1 MESFNHLFR
10 KQAVVP
16 LLFLAALSSC
26 SNIDEDKVDAN
37 VQSEDV
43 SASVT
48 PEGIARVLSGVPFG
62 VSQVREVWQ
71 AVCSSISNGY
81 DEEYTFSDVF
91 LAPGC
96 GVGETASLD
105 LAVSR
110 SAGASSRIV
119 GSSAVI
125 RDLIN
130 EYASSKLQTRS
141 DDFIARLAESGMQ
154 IYWPYSEDWDGQSM
168 PVITFDPENGSD
180 SNIGFERV
188 LGPDGTWAVR
198 EISVDE
204 SYARKHP
211 VWVINRND
219 DAEFVTPQMA
229 EKLGMLARPSVS
241 TRSYGAFKTLVLK
254 EFKAHRNYD
263 GWFSGGSE
271 FLVKCGAIES
281 FKASTEEEM
290 NDYNPQITD
299 FMIKVRRKQVGK
311 SLRFNSILVSDWS
324 DQLSEC
330 AFMVVEDDGG
340 KMTKWS
346 ASGTVKIKSKSYG
359 FEVAFPYHRS
369 DDIVWR
375 GKLSDN
381 YLERN
386 SGKAAR
392 FGDVSITFEFV

>member
-10 KQAVVP
+10 KRAVVP

-26 SNIDEDKVDAN
+26 SNIDEDKMDADFR
-37 VQSEDV
+37 SEEAAV
-43 SASVT
+43 NVT
-48 PEGIARVLSGVPFG
+48 PEGIAKMLSGIPFG
-62 VSQVREVWQ
+62 ASQVREVWQ

-81 DEEYTFSDVF
+81 DEEYAFSDVF

-96 GVGETASLD
+96 GVGETASSD
-105 LAVSR
+105 AGLAISR
-110 SAGASSRIV
+110 SAGASA
-119 GSSAVI
+119 GSSAAI

-168 PVITFDPENGSD
+168 PVITFDPENGSEM
-180 SNIGFERV
+180 NIAFERF
-188 LGPDGTWAVR
+188 LQPDGAWAVR

-219 DAEFVTPQMA
+219 DAGFVTPQMA

-271 FLVKCGAIES
+271 FFVKCGAIES
-281 FKASTEEEM
+281 FKARTEEEM
-290 NDYNPQITD
+290 DDYNPQITD
-299 FMIKVRRKQVGK
+299 FMIKVRRKQVGN
-311 SLRFNSILVSDWS
+311 SLRFNSILVSEWS

-346 ASGTVKIKSKSYG
+346 AAGTVKIKSKSYG